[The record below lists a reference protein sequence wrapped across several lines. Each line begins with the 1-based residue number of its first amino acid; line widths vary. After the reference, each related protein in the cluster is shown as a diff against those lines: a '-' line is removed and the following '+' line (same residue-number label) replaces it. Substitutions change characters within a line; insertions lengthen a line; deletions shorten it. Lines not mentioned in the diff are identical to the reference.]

1 MKILVVVDLQNDF
14 VSGCLGNEECK
25 AAADAAAK
33 VIRDGGYNHVFVTK
47 DTHFENYLNT
57 QEGRN
62 LPVVHCI
69 RGSEGWELC
78 PQVKAAL
85 ENSYAKEAVT
95 VLEKPTFGS
104 QKLGEAM
111 QTLCNE
117 IGTEAG
123 KNVTVDFVGV
133 CTGICVISNV
143 FVVKAFCPEAKLR
156 VIEKACACVTKES
169 HKTAIEA
176 MKLCQTEIIGTIEA

>member
-1 MKILVVVDLQNDF
+1 MKVLVVVDLQNDF
-14 VSGCLGNEECK
+14 VSGCLGNEECM
-25 AAADAAAK
+25 AAAAQAAD
-33 VIRDGGYNHVFVTK
+33 VIRGGGYDRVFVTK

-57 QEGRN
+57 QEGQN

-78 PQVKAAL
+78 PEVKTAL
-85 ENSYAKEAVT
+85 EECYAKEDVT
-95 VLEKPTFGS
+95 ILEKPTFGS

-143 FVVKAFCPEAKLR
+143 FVVKAFCPEARLR

-169 HKTAIEA
+169 HATAIEA
-176 MKLCQTEIIGTIEA
+176 MKLCQTAIL